1 MSVYSFNYKTMP
13 KTNGV
18 DGVVVYDE
26 DQSGYALRATINNS
40 SAALPTTASKFALGC
55 VLIDFITGKSY
66 YNAGTVAVPSWNSI
80 SEVVN
85 AEIASD
91 VQKVI
96 EVDITAANI
105 IAMYT
110 TAVEVLAGVSGKSII
125 VDDIVF
131 DLTGTGTQ
139 FTGGGVVGVQYKNTA
154 NGAGQMVH
162 ADVAAAVVTGATAR
176 VITHRV
182 GADISSIATAN
193 ITGQS
198 LFISNK
204 TAVFAAGTGTLKLI
218 LRYHTI

>member
-1 MSVYSFNYKTMP
+1 MP

-26 DQSGYALRATINNS
+26 DQNGYALRATINNS

-55 VLIDFITGKSY
+55 VLVDFITGKSY
-66 YNAGTVAVPSWNSI
+66 YNSGTVAVPSWNSI
-80 SEVVN
+80 SEVTS
-85 AEIASD
+85 AEVAQD
-91 VQKVI
+91 VQKVL
-96 EVDITAANI
+96 EVSLSAANI
-105 IAMYT
+105 IVMYT
-110 TAVEVLAGVSGKSII
+110 TAVEVVPAVAGKAII
-125 VDDIVF
+125 VDDIVL
-131 DLTGTGTQ
+131 DLTGTATQ

-162 ADVAAAVVTGATAR
+162 ANIAASVVTGATAR
-176 VITHRV
+176 IITHRV

-193 ITGQS
+193 IVGQG

-204 TAVFAAGTGTLKLI
+204 TAVFANGTGTAKLI